1 MLSNIHVVSS
11 AITGLSNV
19 FYYKQEKNMVLD
31 PLTCIIR
38 LAILSFKPPG
48 TKISIN
54 NNRITY
60 CEPGILQGTFR
71 LAYGD
76 NREDLHNIYNPI
88 KKATIWFQN
97 TDENIN
103 NLFKHAILGIRLLRE
118 SYSKN
123 STIYHTLKL
132 YQDLI
137 KINLTLN
144 KKDNKHI
151 VFVCDDTD
159 NDDSNITEKDK
170 VKKQELNKIYL
181 KLKNLWNE
189 RELSIINNLI
199 IELKHKKK
207 TQAKDKD
214 KDNNKTKSQEIDA
227 IFKALELILEVKET
241 LVAKII
247 LEETTIL

>member
-1 MLSNIHVVSS
+1 MLSNINVVSS
-11 AITGLSNV
+11 AISGLTNV
-19 FYYKQEKNMVLD
+19 FCVKQEKNMVLD

-38 LAILSFKPPG
+38 LAILSFKPSG

-54 NNRITY
+54 NNKITY
-60 CEPGILQGTFR
+60 CEPGIFQGTLR

-88 KKATIWFQN
+88 KKAILWFKN
-97 TDENIN
+97 SDNNIN
-103 NLFKHAILGIRLLRE
+103 NLFRYAVFGIKLLRD

-137 KINLTLN
+137 KINLKN
-144 KKDNKHI
+144 K
-151 VFVCDDTD
+151 V
-159 NDDSNITEKDK
+159 KDK
-170 VKKQELNKIYL
+170 PNVTADETEDEGNAEEKAKKNELNKIYL
-181 KLKNLWNE
+181 KLKNLWNQ

-199 IELKHKKK
+199 IELKNKIDYG
-207 TQAKDKD
+207 DKD
-214 KDNNKTKSQEIDA
+214 KYNYDEIDA
-227 IFKALELILEVKET
+227 IFHALELILNVKEA
-241 LVAKII
+241 LVSKII

>member
-1 MLSNIHVVSS
+1 MLSNINVVSS
-11 AITGLSNV
+11 AITGLTNV
-19 FYYKQEKNMVLD
+19 FCVKQEKNMVLD

-38 LAILSFKPPG
+38 LAILSFKPAG

-54 NNRITY
+54 NNKITY
-60 CEPGILQGTFR
+60 CEPGIFQGTLR

-88 KKATIWFQN
+88 KKATLWFKN
-97 TDENIN
+97 SDSNIN
-103 NLFKHAILGIRLLRE
+103 NLFRYAIFGIKLLRD

-137 KINLTLN
+137 KLNLKN
-144 KKDNKHI
+144 KVKNKHN
-151 VFVCDDTD
+151 VTADE
-159 NDDSNITEKDK
+159 TEDEGNAEEKA
-170 VKKQELNKIYL
+170 KKTELNKIYL
-181 KLKNLWNE
+181 KLKNLWNQ

-199 IELKHKKK
+199 IELKNKIDHG
-207 TQAKDKD
+207 DKD
-214 KDNNKTKSQEIDA
+214 KYNQDEIDA
-227 IFKALELILEVKET
+227 IFYALELILNVKEA
-241 LVAKII
+241 LVSKII